1 MQRPRNARGLDLLRA
16 RLGQLHLRV
25 AEQARLAGEPLARAL
40 LRGIGR
46 GHRAGEAHRAL
57 SAGAPPAAG
66 LRGREVRALPPMEGA
81 GIDVYRTTKST
92 DLKYI
97 NGANTVT
104 FFGLL
109 LYKEEA

>member
-1 MQRPRNARGLDLLRA
+1 MQRPRNARDLDLLRA

-66 LRGREVRALPPMEGA
+66 LRGREVRALQHLGDERGPGELQRAHLRAPPH
-81 GIDVYRTTKST
+81 
-92 DLKYI
+92 
-97 NGANTVT
+97 
-104 FFGLL
+104 
-109 LYKEEA
+109 EEPAHASSL